1 MLSSEGFSLVLTGK
15 LLRVPLDAAS
25 PSCERK
31 AGREAAFRFHGEAE
45 GCAGRSLQAGEEAV
59 VDESAGLG

>member
-15 LLRVPLDAAS
+15 LLRVSLDAAS
-25 PSCERK
+25 PGIERE
-31 AGREAAFRFHGEAE
+31 AGREAAFHFHGEA
-45 GCAGRSLQAGEEAV
+45 AGRGGKSLQAGEEAV

>member
-25 PSCERK
+25 PSIEK
-31 AGREAAFRFHGEAE
+31 EAGREAAFHFHGEA
-45 GCAGRSLQAGEEAV
+45 AGRDGKSLQAGEEAV

>member
-15 LLRVPLDAAS
+15 LLCVWLDAAS
-25 PSCERK
+25 PGIEREAGRK
-31 AGREAAFRFHGEAE
+31 AAFHFPGEAV
-45 GCAGRSLQAGEEAV
+45 GRGGKSLQAGEEAV